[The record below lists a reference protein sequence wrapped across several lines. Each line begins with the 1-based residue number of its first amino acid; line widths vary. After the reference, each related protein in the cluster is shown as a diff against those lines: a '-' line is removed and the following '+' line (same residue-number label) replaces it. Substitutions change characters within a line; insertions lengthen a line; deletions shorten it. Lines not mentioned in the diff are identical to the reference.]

1 MKFKTTYLIFLMLI
15 ISAISNAQKDKDKA
29 YDRMGKS
36 VCECVEKK
44 GDDLKDATQAQFEL
58 AFGVCLIKA
67 YNEDQEYYKSK
78 GIKMSTNGD
87 AMEALGEEIGMK
99 MAEYCPEL
107 LLSMAAFY
115 EDDEDFAEEANEIMS
130 IVGTIEKV
138 EDGTFHTLIIK
149 GDDGRTYKM
158 LWLTYVNNHDILLE
172 AVANKKPHTFT
183 YYETEMYD
191 NRINE
196 YRNMLIVDSVEKP

>member
-1 MKFKTTYLIFLMLI
+1 MNLKTIYILFLALF
-15 ISAISNAQKDKDKA
+15 ISAISYAQKDKDKA
-29 YDRMGKS
+29 YDRMAKF
-36 VCECVEKK
+36 VCECVEVK

-58 AFGVCLIKA
+58 AFGICLLKA
-67 YNEDQEYYKSK
+67 FNEDSAYYKGK
-78 GIKMSTNGD
+78 GIQINTNGD

-99 MAEYCPEL
+99 MASYCPEL
-107 LLSMAAFY
+107 ILSMAAFY
-115 EDDEDFAEEANEIMS
+115 EDDEDYTEEADEIMS
-130 IVGTIEKV
+130 MVGTIEKI

-158 LWLTYVNNHDILLE
+158 LWLTYVNNHDMLLE
-172 AVANKKPHTFT
+172 AVTNKKPHTFT